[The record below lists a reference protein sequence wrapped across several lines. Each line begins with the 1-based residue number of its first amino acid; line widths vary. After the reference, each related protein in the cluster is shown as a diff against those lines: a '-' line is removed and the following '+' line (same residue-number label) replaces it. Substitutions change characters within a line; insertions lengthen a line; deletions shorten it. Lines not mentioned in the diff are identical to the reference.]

1 MRVSVF
7 LVSDSTIVACAMAQ
21 AIRTEFAQVSHSP
34 SFSSVADLV
43 IDWDDTV
50 VIIDAVN
57 PKELV
62 AQLNR
67 DNDAV
72 DTSHI
77 IVLMRANQS
86 VDEYR
91 SIIGKVGA
99 LLPDGAS
106 LQEIALAARIVR
118 HGITLLPTVAVAGLG
133 HSGVADDMN
142 ARALE
147 GCSFT
152 DREHAVLGLIS
163 KGASNKVI
171 GRKLD
176 ITESTVRVH
185 VRAILKKLGMQN
197 RTQAALYAVG
207 QKGMQV
213 GSDLFR
219 PATTVM
225 SAICGFVA
233 VNLRTFMP
241 EFTQTLLLQA
251 SIIA

>member
-1 MRVSVF
+1 M
-7 LVSDSTIVACAMAQ
+7 
-21 AIRTEFAQVSHSP
+21 
-34 SFSSVADLV
+34 
-43 IDWDDTV
+43 DWDDTV

-62 AQLNR
+62 AQLNCS
-67 DNDAV
+67 NDAV
-72 DTSHI
+72 DASHI
-77 IVLMRANQS
+77 IVLMRANQN
-86 VDEYR
+86 VDDYR

-133 HSGVADDMN
+133 YTRLNEDTH
-142 ARALE
+142 ARSLD

-163 KGASNKVI
+163 EGASNKVI

-197 RTQAALYAVG
+197 RNQSGGAFVDYVGTADQSVSWPISTATSAA
-207 QKGMQV
+207 
-213 GSDLFR
+213 
-219 PATTVM
+219 T
-225 SAICGFVA
+225 
-233 VNLRTFMP
+233 
-241 EFTQTLLLQA
+241 A
-251 SIIA
+251 SIFSMRLVRARPHVR